1 MKDMKK
7 TGISI
12 LLLTVLALLVAG
24 SCDRG
29 QEDLR
34 IKLEPDYSD
43 VVSRIEQ
50 SSRLLAEQMA
60 RIESLMRQGF
70 ADNQAAIELARQAV
84 AALGGTLDEKLAA
97 VKEAIKAGD
106 SCCCSRHLHRYVGP
120 WTSGWRPLRPS
131 CPAR

>member
-7 TGISI
+7 TGISV

-84 AALGGTLDEKLAA
+84 AA
-97 VKEAIKAGD
+97 
-106 SCCCSRHLHRYVGP
+106 
-120 WTSGWRPLRPS
+120 
-131 CPAR
+131 